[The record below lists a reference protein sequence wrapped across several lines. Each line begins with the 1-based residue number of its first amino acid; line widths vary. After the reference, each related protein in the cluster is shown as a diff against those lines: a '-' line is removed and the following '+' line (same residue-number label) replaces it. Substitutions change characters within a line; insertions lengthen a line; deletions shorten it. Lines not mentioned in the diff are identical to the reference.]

1 MMDARDHS
9 RSSSQRR
16 TRSPSWRPWQQRL
29 ASPTLPSKVLLI
41 DRYRLICTST
51 FFLDNEEAKRLFQRL
66 GFDIQIESEITLM
79 DTARI
84 LTAAM
89 ESFND
94 NIVFHEC
101 DLGSVIDQ
109 LGHLSDPQSQ
119 LYFYEPQ
126 PDLDYVDHQET
137 VPCDADNYIP
147 FEIIPDPEADCDIRY
162 DDEDVESDPEP
173 TDHISCKPCRVD
185 VETITKTKSRR
196 SRMKLQDLQVLDE
209 EFLDS
214 TIGNMDVINTE
225 DGGSVIFGFEDR
237 NSAETES
244 LDKKRR
250 KRRQK
255 VKCKYCSKMFYSF
268 NISRHVEFCHPEAE
282 DAVAADEATRL
293 EDCNDTNS
301 EYSDDVVDFITADED
316 QVVSTLD
323 QLQHSDQ
330 QTKIK
335 PIVLVR
341 KRA

>member
-1 MMDARDHS
+1 M
-9 RSSSQRR
+9 
-16 TRSPSWRPWQQRL
+16 
-29 ASPTLPSKVLLI
+29 
-41 DRYRLICTST
+41 
-51 FFLDNEEAKRLFQRL
+51 FQRL

-147 FEIIPDPEADCDIRY
+147 FEIIPEPEADCDIR
-162 DDEDVESDPEP
+162 DNDEDVESDRE
-173 TDHISCKPCRVD
+173 TNDYSCRPCRVNL
-185 VETITKTKSRR
+185 ETITKSRR
-196 SRMKLQDLQVLDE
+196 SRMKLQDLQILDE

-214 TIGNMDVINTE
+214 TIGNMDVIKTE
-225 DGGSVIFGFEDR
+225 DGASVIFGFEDR
-237 NSAETES
+237 NSAETEG

-282 DAVAADEATRL
+282 DAVAVDEVNRL

-316 QVVSTLD
+316 QAVSTLD
-323 QLQHSDQ
+323 QLQHTDQ